1 MASRCSSCGAEA
13 LAIAGEPCGACGEGP
28 EGRELIRY
36 CSVSIL
42 DKCDAC
48 GQPLPVEGPLREI
61 FCSSCQRTNKVSP
74 SYWRLL
80 KDVLEDSVKAR
91 GKAAGFSMN
100 FRTDVNHRL
109 AAPSCDA
116 CEQPIPVAA
125 IADGS
130 DGEHACPACGEAFDT
145 YPAPDWLL
153 EVMPAAQQ
161 IFFAARP
168 GGGDQDLPDDVK
180 PVLFP
185 CPGCAGSL
193 KITARHERIVTCEY
207 CGSDCYLPDALW
219 LRLHPPRVRTTW
231 YVRFRDVEK
240 AKRIAAQK
248 AKRERQRA
256 AELERFRAVM
266 AEVDARRGADENPR
280 ELSTFFAVTSAA
292 ERDKARQ
299 AVERAMASGWALE
312 PTARCVL
319 TLRGFLRDSSREEKL
334 LHKLE
339 VLIAERDG
347 AAALALLDSIKV
359 SGD

>member
-1 MASRCSSCGAEA
+1 MARCQSCGAD
-13 LAIAGEPCGACGEGP
+13 AIAGEACSACGEGR

-61 FCSSCQRTNKVSP
+61 FCSSCQRTNKVAA
-74 SYWRLL
+74 SYWKLL
-80 KDVLEDSVKAR
+80 EDVLEDSVKAR

-109 AAPSCDA
+109 AAPI
-116 CEQPIPVAA
+116 CEGCEKPIPVAA
-125 IADGS
+125 IPGGS
-130 DGEHACPACGEAFDT
+130 DGEHACPACGERFDT
-145 YPAPDWLL
+145 YPAPDWLVK
-153 EVMPAAQQ
+153 VMPATQQ
-161 IFFAARP
+161 IFFAARS
-168 GGGDQDLPDDVK
+168 GGGEADLPDDVK

-193 KITARHERIVTCEY
+193 KITARHDRIVTCEY

-231 YVRFRDVEK
+231 YIRFQDVEK
-240 AKRIAAQK
+240 ARRLAAQK

-266 AEVDARRGADENPR
+266 AEIEALRGTDDNPR
-280 ELSTFFAVTSAA
+280 ELSTFFSVTSAS
-292 ERDKARQ
+292 ERDTARQ
-299 AVERAMASGWALE
+299 AIERAMASRWALE

-319 TLRGFLRDSSREEKL
+319 YLRGLLSDSSREEKL
-334 LHKLE
+334 LRKLE

-347 AAALALLDSIKV
+347 AAAIGLLDRIKV
-359 SGD
+359 SDN